1 MPNERPFVP
10 VEASERARKGLKP
23 NLADCRRIR
32 EVWLERQ
39 RMNQAPDA
47 GHKSSAA
54 WGYAIEL
61 RAIAEEEAEVALGL
75 LDQARK
81 AIEAALP
88 HAVEY
93 RDCIVESESI
103 DGELDTL
110 DADCRAEVD
119 RHDAAITR
127 MKDIIAAIDAANQE

>member
-39 RMNQAPDA
+39 RINQAPDV

-61 RAIAEEEAEVALGL
+61 RAVAEEEAECAIGMLARMRLAL
-75 LDQARK
+75 QAVIDANPAFRVGTIG
-81 AIEAALP
+81 AP
-88 HAVEY
+88 G
-93 RDCIVESESI
+93 SESRLRQEAQI
-103 DGELDTL
+103 YREDEAREVL
-110 DADCRAEVD
+110 AEYE
-119 RHDAAITR
+119 ALL
-127 MKDIIAAIDAANQE
+127 QE